1 MGKVPD
7 DPCAIAR
14 TLGVLG
20 ERWTF
25 LILREATGGTARFS
39 EFQQNLG
46 IPPDVLTN
54 RLSTLVEHGVLE
66 KLPYQNPGER
76 ARFSYALTEAGQELR
91 VLLAALQ
98 QWGDDHLPW
107 TEGPSVLRRVS
118 GSDRP
123 VHVGFVDERGRE
135 VDRDKV
141 AMVRT
146 AAYPARD

>member
-25 LILREATGGTARFS
+25 LILREATSGATRFS
-39 EFQQNLG
+39 EFQKALG
-46 IPPDVLTN
+46 VAPDVLTD
-54 RLSTLVEHGVLE
+54 RLNTLVEYGVMA
-66 KLPYQNPGER
+66 KLQYQNPGER
-76 ARFSYALTEAGQELR
+76 ARFSYALTDAGRELI

-98 QWGDDHLPW
+98 QWGDEHLPW
-107 TEGPSVLRRVS
+107 AQGPSVLRRVG

-123 VHVGFVDERGRE
+123 VHVGFIDDRGRE
-135 VDRDKV
+135 VGRDQV

-146 AAYPARD
+146 AAYPVRD